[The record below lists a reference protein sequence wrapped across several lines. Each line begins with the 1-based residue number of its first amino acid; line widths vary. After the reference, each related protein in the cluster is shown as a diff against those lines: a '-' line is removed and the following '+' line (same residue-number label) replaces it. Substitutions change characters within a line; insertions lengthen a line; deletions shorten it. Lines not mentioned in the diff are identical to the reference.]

1 MRVDRQLD
9 ELVGIA
15 WFWRRAI
22 GLARAR
28 NDADADSA
36 AAAALYEGAADGSH
50 HAAAAAGQEIHTQ
63 VRQELADG
71 TRFVSMLQGAG
82 AHDTHRLHRESRSHL
97 RGLVCTRLSS
107 TVPHPAIIRRATL
120 RGGSP
125 CPARS

>member
-1 MRVDRQLD
+1 MPHRGSRSRVRDDGLAVTNRQRHLGGSSVLARERDDCRTRQHVDVIPGQIVRALLTAVRQMRVDRQLD

-50 HAAAAAGQEIHTQ
+50 HATAAAG
-63 VRQELADG
+63 
-71 TRFVSMLQGAG
+71 
-82 AHDTHRLHRESRSHL
+82 
-97 RGLVCTRLSS
+97 
-107 TVPHPAIIRRATL
+107 
-120 RGGSP
+120 
-125 CPARS
+125 